1 MKSIILGFIFIIIGF
16 LMLIVANK
24 NRTKLDYY
32 SITMFMLAALT
43 AIGIG
48 MLLIM
53 GIDLTLK

>member
-1 MKSIILGFIFIIIGF
+1 
-16 LMLIVANK
+16 MLIVANK